1 MKSPSFF
8 LIQSFLAFC
17 ASRNIVEAALKRGLS
32 QPAMTAHL
40 NQFNQSFEHDVFV
53 MRGRK
58 KELSLFGQKLYNY
71 FNAKF
76 GSLDEDLKQIQF
88 EFLRPTQ
95 AQIKIGARSEILNY
109 YSDRLEFPGCIHFED
124 IDGAKAVESVI
135 NKTLDLAI
143 SNHLEKAQDLIYKKA
158 FTDQFVVLCPK
169 KYLKSLGSGERLNQ
183 HISLD
188 SHILSDLL
196 NKPFISYKSAE
207 HPFLNQVLNYFD
219 LQKNSKHHRII
230 SNWLTTIKMI
240 QKGDGWSIVPQ
251 LYSQNLVNVI
261 SFDLKKIVNTE
272 THFYFLYRKELR
284 KIQWFQDFI
293 ESLKI

>member
-1 MKSPSFF
+1 MKTPPYY

-17 ASRNIVEAALKRGLS
+17 TSRNIVEAALKLGLS

-40 NQFNQSFEHDVFV
+40 RLFTQSFEHDVFV

-58 KELSLFGQKLYNY
+58 KELSLFGEKLFNY
-71 FNAKF
+71 FNSKF
-76 GSLDEDLKQIQF
+76 GSLDQDLKQIQF
-88 EFLRPTQ
+88 EFLEPTQ
-95 AQIKIGARSEILNY
+95 AQIKIGARSEILNFF
-109 YSDRLEFPGCIHFED
+109 SDRIKFPGSISFQD

-135 NKTLDLAI
+135 NKSLDLAI

-158 FTDQFVVLCPK
+158 FTDQFIILFPK
-169 KYLKSLGSGERLNQ
+169 KFLKPTAQ
-183 HISLD
+183 LD
-188 SHILSDLL
+188 KLTMTELL
-196 NKPFISYKSAE
+196 QKPFISYKGE
-207 HPFLNQVLNYFD
+207 GPFLNQVLKHFD
-219 LQKNSKHHRII
+219 LQQPQKSHRII
-230 SNWLTTIKMI
+230 SNWLTMIKMI
-240 QKGDGWSIVPQ
+240 QKGDGWSIAPQ
-251 LYSQNLVNVI
+251 LYCQELQNVS